1 MRVTNNM
8 MINNTSKNIN
18 GNKANQVY
26 LNNQMTT
33 QKKILRPSENPIIA
47 IRALRLRSTLNQL
60 NQYYDKNIPDVESW
74 YKMADTAY
82 YNMNKIL
89 TDCQSLCNYGT
100 SDGIVTADD
109 RKTILESLK
118 AYKSQLY
125 SEGNTDNAG
134 RSIFTGYRT
143 NSALTFMEDD
153 PEESYDISQSFTYS
167 DISEFKYYSGNVE
180 VPQTLQEVLD
190 GVANGRDRTKSP
202 YISDTTETA
211 YDRIRLAYDKI
222 GDLHSINYKYDTT
235 DVTFTGGTEER
246 VAFYEGKMRQVN
258 ANGSPIN
265 DDVNPPVP
273 FDDGAGNDI
282 VLDDSAIITRTVYE
296 GVDTSGNPVAGA
308 NLTVYESENDW
319 EAAMGTKIVGDG
331 EMVLIKNTGD
341 LILGADVSN
350 DLKNGRAS
358 IQVDY
363 EKTGFDQGELRP
375 EYYYNC
381 TCKTDPLHP
390 VESIRYDEDG
400 NKVYQDI
407 RFNIAVNQS
416 IIVNFQ
422 ADDFFDMSAYQDV
435 VELIDATEKAIKA
448 HDKVSELEQMQK
460 EAKYVDYQDEIQKWL
475 DAANK
480 EASYADANLTN
491 QLSADLGKFSKY
503 LKKLNVMYTELGSRG
518 QELEM
523 TKSRLENQ
531 QLAVEEL
538 KSTNEDRELSDII
551 IDYTAAYNAYQ
562 ASLMAASKI
571 EKQTL
576 LNYI

>member
-8 MINNTSKNIN
+8 MLSNTTKNIN
-18 GNKANQVY
+18 GNKENQTY

-33 QKKILRPSENPIIA
+33 QKKIQRPSENPIIA

-89 TDCQSLCNYGT
+89 TECKRLGNYGT

-143 NSALTFMEDD
+143 NSTLTFMEDD
-153 PEESYDISQSFTYS
+153 PEESYDISQSFTYK

-180 VPQTLQEVLD
+180 VPQTVQEVLD

-211 YDRIRLAYDKI
+211 YDRIRLAYDEI
-222 GDLHSINYKYDTT
+222 GDLHSINYKYGDT
-235 DVTFTGGTEER
+235 DVTFDEGEPEK
-246 VAFYEGKMRQVN
+246 VAFYEGKMRQVE
-258 ANGSPIN
+258 NGSPM
-265 DDVNPPVP
+265 DDSVTPPVP
-273 FDDGAGNDI
+273 FNDGTNDI
-282 VLDDSAIITRTVYE
+282 VLDDSAIITRTVYQN
-296 GVDTSGNPVAGA
+296 TVAGA
-308 NLTVYESENDW
+308 TLTVYETENDW
-319 EAAMGTKIVGDG
+319 EAAMGTKIVDDK
-331 EMVLIKNTGD
+331 EMVFIKNSGD
-341 LILGADVSN
+341 LILGADISN
-350 DLKNGRAS
+350 ELKNGRANL
-358 IQVDY
+358 QVDY
-363 EKTGFDQGELRP
+363 EKTGFDKGELRP

-381 TCKTDPLHP
+381 TCKTDPDHE
-390 VESIRYDEDG
+390 VKCVRYDEDG

-407 RFNIAVNQS
+407 RFNIAINQS

-435 VELIDATEKAIKA
+435 IELIDATEKAIKA
-448 HDKVSELEQMQK
+448 HDKVAELEQMQK
-460 EAKYVDYQDEIQKWL
+460 EAKYVNYQDEIQQWL

-491 QLSADLGKFSKY
+491 QLSASIGKFDKY

>member
-60 NQYYDKNIPDVESW
+60 NQYYEKNIPDVEAW

-89 TDCQSLCNYGT
+89 TDCKTQCNYGNNST
-100 SDGIVTADD
+100 LNPED
-109 RKTILESLK
+109 RKSILESLTALQK
-118 AYKSQLY
+118 QLY

-134 RSIFTGYRT
+134 RSIFAGHRT
-143 NSALTFMEDD
+143 NNTLTFMEDD
-153 PEESYDISQSFTYS
+153 PEEAYDITQTFNYK
-167 DISEFKYYSGNVE
+167 DISEYKYYSGNVE
-180 VPQTLQEVLD
+180 VPETLQEVLD
-190 GVANGRDRTKSP
+190 GVANGKDRTKSP

-211 YDRIRLAYDKI
+211 YDRIRLAYDDI
-222 GDLHSINYKYDTT
+222 NEIQSLNYKYDTT
-235 DVTFTGGTEER
+235 DVTFTASGQET
-246 VAFYEGKMRQVN
+246 VAFYDGEMRQVN
-258 ANGSPIN
+258 ASKNPLDENGDPILDASN
-265 DDVNPPVP
+265 NPV
-273 FDDGAGNDI
+273 
-282 VLDDSAIITRTVYE
+282 VLDDSAIVTRTVYQ
-296 GVDTSGNPVAGA
+296 GVDEAGNNVAGVSF
-308 NLTVYESENDW
+308 TVYDSENDW
-319 EAAMGTKIVGDG
+319 EAAMGTKTVGDD
-331 EMVLIKNTGD
+331 EMVFIKNSGD
-341 LILGADVSN
+341 LILGSNVSN
-350 DLKNGRAS
+350 AMKAGRAD

-363 EKTGFDQGELRP
+363 EKIGFTRGELRP

-390 VESIRYDEDG
+390 VKCIRYDENG
-400 NKVYQDI
+400 KKVYEDI
-407 RFNIAVNQS
+407 KFNIATNQS

-435 VELIDATEKAIKA
+435 AELINATQKAIDA
-448 HDKVSELEQMQK
+448 HDKVDKLK
-460 EAKYVDYQDEIQKWL
+460 EMKNETKYVDYQDEIQKWL
-475 DAANK
+475 DAADK
-480 EASYADANLTN
+480 EAAYADENLGN
-491 QLSADLGKFSKY
+491 LLSAGIGKFDKY
-503 LKKLNVMYTELGSRG
+503 LNELNVMYTELGARG

-538 KSTNEDRELSDII
+538 KSLNEDRELSDII